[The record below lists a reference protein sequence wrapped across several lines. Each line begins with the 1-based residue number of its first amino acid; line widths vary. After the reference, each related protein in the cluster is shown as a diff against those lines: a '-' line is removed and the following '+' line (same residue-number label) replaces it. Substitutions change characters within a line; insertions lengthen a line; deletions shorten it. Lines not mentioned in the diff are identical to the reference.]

1 MPSPRA
7 SVTSGHQP
15 LRLHAEGK
23 RVLCGKHRLKG
34 MCNLAQQKQRCQ
46 FGGGCRLRA
55 IYGTLASGPLYCP
68 AHKEKGAGEE
78 GGLQNLVWKSCQHP
92 DGCHRVPSFGPQ
104 GQARAVMCS
113 MHAHKSHVR
122 VRTVPASSLLNQSAA
137 SALAE
142 MTSSPPVAHA
152 ALMSLRQ
159 DALMLGGPD
168 PLEDGWHVRCEH
180 GTRRLG
186 PSGWSSRRSVQY
198 VNRFGQ
204 IFRRRS
210 SALRSMGLHAVGGRS
225 DQVGSARG
233 KGGGHADARHG
244 VEFSGLPVQLAH
256 MPLGG
261 QMQPHP
267 VLAPSLTAALLP
279 LSQER
284 QAFPVLQV
292 SALALHVSHHVVRTH
307 APRHAD
313 TCTLMYGTM
322 HTRTL
327 RIRTRWLSTPT
338 CHGTWGSSSR
348 ALSMPV

>member
-1 MPSPRA
+1 
-7 SVTSGHQP
+7 
-15 LRLHAEGK
+15 
-23 RVLCGKHRLKG
+23 
-34 MCNLAQQKQRCQ
+34 
-46 FGGGCRLRA
+46 
-55 IYGTLASGPLYCP
+55 
-68 AHKEKGAGEE
+68 
-78 GGLQNLVWKSCQHP
+78 
-92 DGCHRVPSFGPQ
+92 
-104 GQARAVMCS
+104 

-122 VRTVPASSLLNQSAA
+122 VRTVPASSVLNQSAA
-137 SALAE
+137 SAMAE

-168 PLEDGWHVRCEH
+168 PLEDGWHVRYEH
-180 GTRRLG
+180 GTRRVG
-186 PSGWSSRRSVQY
+186 RSGWSSRRSVQY
-198 VNRFGQ
+198 VNRFGH

-225 DQVGSARG
+225 GQVGPARG

-244 VEFSGLPVQLAH
+244 VEISGLPVQLAH

-261 QMQPHP
+261 QPHP

-292 SALALHVSHHVVRTH
+292 GALALHESDHVVRTH
-307 APRHAD
+307 APRHAN
-313 TCTLMYGTM
+313 TCTLMYDTM
-322 HTRTL
+322 HTRTH